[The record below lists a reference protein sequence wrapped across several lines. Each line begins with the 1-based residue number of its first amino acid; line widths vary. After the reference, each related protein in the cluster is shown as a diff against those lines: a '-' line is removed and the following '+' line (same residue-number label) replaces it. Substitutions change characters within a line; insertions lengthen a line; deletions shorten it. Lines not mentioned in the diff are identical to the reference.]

1 MQRECGFSLA
11 GGSASECN
19 VVGCVGVRLNGM
31 LMDGKDISSPS
42 VSSQM
47 TFLHVADPQ
56 IRTLTRAVESLYAAR
71 CMLIYRCGPWFQV
84 HTDLSVCF
92 RME

>member
-1 MQRECGFSLA
+1 VNALWSVC
-11 GGSASECN
+11 
-19 VVGCVGVRLNGM
+19 VCVGVRLNGM

-56 IRTLTRAVESLYAAR
+56 IRTLTKAMRPVKSLYATR
-71 CMLIYRCGPWFQV
+71 CMLVCRCAPGFQV
-84 HTDLSVCF
+84 HNNLSECF
-92 RME
+92 RMK

>member
-1 MQRECGFSLA
+1 MRS
-11 GGSASECN
+11 
-19 VVGCVGVRLNGM
+19 GCVCVCRVRLNGM
-31 LMDGKDISSPS
+31 LMDGKDISSPL

-56 IRTLTRAVESLYAAR
+56 INTLTRAVESLCAAR
-71 CMLIYRCGPWFQV
+71 CMLICRCGPGFQL

-92 RME
+92 RMK